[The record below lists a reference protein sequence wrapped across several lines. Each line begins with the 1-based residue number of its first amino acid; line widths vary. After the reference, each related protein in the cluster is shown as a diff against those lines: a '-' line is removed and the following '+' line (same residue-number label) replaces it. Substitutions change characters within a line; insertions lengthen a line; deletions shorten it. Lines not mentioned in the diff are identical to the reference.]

1 MSAVLTT
8 AATPAEG
15 ARVSRR
21 EWCAILGGLIGGFMA
36 ILDIQIANSSMKVIQ
51 GALSATLND
60 SSWLMTSYFTA
71 EIVAIPLC
79 GWLCQALGTGRYALW
94 CIAGFLGASLL
105 CSAAWN
111 LSSMIVFRALQGFSG
126 GALIPIS
133 FRLIIEIL
141 PLKKRPLGMSLFS
154 IIGTFAP
161 AVGPAL
167 GGWLTDNFSW
177 HAIFYINAI
186 PALLSWGLIHYA
198 LKHPVIDWNI
208 IRRGDFV
215 GIISVML
222 CLGALEVILEKGG
235 EENWLESNMICVL
248 AVISAVSFLI
258 FMYAQLTHAQPL
270 INIRLFRDYN
280 FSCAI
285 LVFAMLGVAIYGT
298 LFLVP
303 YYLTMVHDYNASDIG
318 TVVIWMGFPQLII
331 LPFIPLLIQR
341 YNQKYLICIGFVG
354 LAISAFMDCAMDG
367 DFAGPQMAWS
377 MLIRALGQPFIMVPL
392 SLLATRNIQQKD
404 SASSAVLINIFRSLG
419 GSCGTAILSTFFIT
433 RIYTH
438 VDVVKTSL
446 VTGSNAF
453 AGYLNDVKSL
463 MIARGLAVDVMSI
476 KSTAFAILGKRI
488 ARQSEIMAFNDLFL
502 IMGGMMLAT
511 ALLVMF
517 SSRDFRLHV
526 KKEGKE

>member
-1 MSAVLTT
+1 MSTVETLT
-8 AATPAEG
+8 AAPAIKVG
-15 ARVSRR
+15 VSRR
-21 EWCAILGGLIGGFMA
+21 EWCAIIGGLVGGFMA

-141 PLKKRPLGMSLFS
+141 PLEKRPLGMSLFS

-177 HAIFYINAI
+177 HAIFYINAL

-198 LKHPVIDWNI
+198 LKHPTINWNI
-208 IRRGDFV
+208 IRHGDFI
-215 GIISVML
+215 GIVFVML
-222 CLGALEVILEKGG
+222 FLGTLEVILEKGG
-235 EENWLESNMICVL
+235 QENWLESNMICVL
-248 AVISAVSFLI
+248 AVISAISFI
-258 FMYAQLTHAQPL
+258 VFMYAQLTHPYPL
-270 INIRLFRDYN
+270 INLRLFRDVN

-285 LVFAMLGVAIYGT
+285 MVFAMLGVAIYGT

-303 YYLTMVHDYNASDIG
+303 YYLTMVHDYNASEIG

-341 YNQKYLICIGFVG
+341 YNPKYLICIGFVG

-367 DFAGPQMAWS
+367 NFAGPQMTWS

-392 SLLATRNIQQKD
+392 SLLATRHIQQQD

-438 VDVVKTSL
+438 VSVIKTSL
-446 VTGSNAF
+446 VSGSNAF
-453 AGYLNDVKSL
+453 SGYLNDMKSL
-463 MIARGLAVDVMSI
+463 LIEHGLAADTASV
-476 KSTAFAILGKRI
+476 KSTALALLAKRI
-488 ARQSEIMAFNDLFL
+488 ARQAEIMAFNDLFL
-502 IMGGMMLAT
+502 IMGTMMLAT
-511 ALLVMF
+511 ALFVLI

-526 KKEGKE
+526 NQGEGR

>member
-1 MSAVLTT
+1 MSTT
-8 AATPAEG
+8 AVARDTPAEKG
-15 ARVSRR
+15 GVSRR
-21 EWCAILGGLIGGFMA
+21 EWCAIIGGLIGGFMA

-141 PLKKRPLGMSLFS
+141 PMEKRPLGMSLFS

-186 PALLSWGLIHYA
+186 PALLSWGLIQYA
-198 LKHPVIDWNI
+198 LKHPTINWNI
-208 IRRGDFV
+208 IRHGDFV
-215 GIISVML
+215 GIVSVML

-248 AVISAVSFLI
+248 AITSGISFII
-258 FMYAQLTHAQPL
+258 FMYSQLTHPHPL
-270 INIRLFRDYN
+270 INLRLFRDYN

-285 LVFAMLGVAIYGT
+285 VIFAMLGVAIYGT

-303 YYLTMVHDYNASDIG
+303 YYLTMVHDYNASEIG

-331 LPFIPLLIQR
+331 LPFIPRLIQR
-341 YNQKYLICIGFVG
+341 YNPKYLICIGFVG
-354 LAISAFMDCAMDG
+354 LAISAFMDCSMDG
-367 DFAGPQMAWS
+367 NFAGPQMAWS

-392 SLLATRNIQQKD
+392 SLLATRNVQQKD

-438 VDVVKTSL
+438 VDVIKTSL
-446 VTGSNAF
+446 VSGSNAF
-453 AGYLNDVKSL
+453 TGYLSNIKSL
-463 MIARGLAVDVMSI
+463 LIERGLAADAISV
-476 KSTAFAILGKRI
+476 KSTAFALLGKRI
-488 ARQSEIMAFNDLFL
+488 ARESEIMAFNDLFL

-511 ALLVMF
+511 ALLVLF
-517 SSRDFRLHV
+517 SSHDFRLYA
-526 KKEGKE
+526 KKEGGR

>member
-1 MSAVLTT
+1 MSTVLTT
-8 AATPAEG
+8 TAESIVKTE
-15 ARVSRR
+15 VSGRQ
-21 EWCAILGGLIGGFMA
+21 WCAIIGGLIGGFMA

-51 GALSATLND
+51 GALSATMND

-105 CSAAWN
+105 CSVAWN
-111 LSSMIVFRALQGFSG
+111 LSSMIVFRSLQGFSG

-141 PLKKRPLGMSLFS
+141 PLEKRPLGMSLFS

-186 PALLSWGLIHYA
+186 PAVLSWGAIHYA
-198 LKHPVIDWNI
+198 LKYPAINWDI

-215 GIISVML
+215 GIFSVML
-222 CLGALEVILEKGG
+222 CLGTLEVILEKGG
-235 EENWLESNMICVL
+235 EEHWLESNMICVL
-248 AVISAVSFLI
+248 AVISTISFII
-258 FMYAQLTHAQPL
+258 FMYAQLTHPQPL
-270 INIRLFRDYN
+270 INLRLFRDYN

-285 LVFAMLGVAIYGT
+285 VIFAMLGVAIYGT

-303 YYLTMVHDYNASDIG
+303 YYLAVVHDYNASEIG
-318 TVVIWMGFPQLII
+318 TVVIWMGFPQLVI
-331 LPFIPLLIQR
+331 LPFIPFLIQR
-341 YNQKYLICIGFVG
+341 YNPKYLIFIGFIG
-354 LAISAFMDCAMDG
+354 LAVSAFMDCAMDNN
-367 DFAGPQMAWS
+367 FAGPQMAWS

-392 SLLATRNIQQKD
+392 SLLATRNVQQQD
-404 SASSAVLINIFRSLG
+404 SASSAVLINIFRCLG

-438 VDVVKTSL
+438 VDIIKTSL
-446 VTGSNAF
+446 VSGSNAF
-453 AGYLNDVKSL
+453 TAYLGDIKAL
-463 MIARGLAVDVMSI
+463 LIGAGLAADSMSV
-476 KSTAFAILGKRI
+476 KSTAFALLAKKIT
-488 ARQSEIMAFNDLFL
+488 RQSEIMAFNDLFL

-517 SSRDFRLHV
+517 SSRDFRLLE
-526 KKEGKE
+526 KKEEKL